1 MPTES
6 PLLKALEA
14 ALPPVILRENWNH
27 LNASCGLP
35 YRASYVA
42 NLNSRGEGPTPHR
55 MGGRKVGYVRAEVIE
70 WLAERGTSSN
80 GGGVR

>member
-55 MGGRKVGYVRAEVIE
+55 MGGRKVGYLRSEVLA

-80 GGGVR
+80 GGGGR